1 MNYNLIALTI
11 VAFISASCAE
21 QAANETIVQV
31 PFNKVTLGD
40 GFWKDRMETELAVT
54 VPFSLSK
61 CDLAIDRFVKCL
73 DYLDGKS
80 IDPPVP
86 HRFISSDMYK
96 VLEGAAYSLMIQP
109 NPEIEAKIDYVADL
123 ISKVQRPDGYLYIS
137 HICGNPITSEMGEK
151 PYSYVLHSHEL
162 YNMGHLYEA
171 AVAYYQATGKT
182 NLLKIAEK
190 SAKHINHVFF
200 EGDPAYNDGK
210 PVNQAPGHE
219 ELELALCK
227 LYKCTGNKLYLGM
240 AKKFLDIRGVTYIP
254 NGQGVNSPEYSQQ
267 HLPVAQQMEV
277 AGHSVRA
284 GYLYTGMAQVDALT
298 GNNEYGKALSSI
310 WDNLVSTRMHIT
322 GGLGAVR
329 DIEGFGSEYELP
341 NKMAYDE
348 TCAAVSNVFFN
359 EGLFLATGDAKYLDI
374 AEVSIFN
381 NALAGIS
388 LSGDR
393 FFYVNPLESDG
404 KFEFNH
410 GATTRTEWFDCAC
423 CPPNISRLI
432 LQMPGYMYSY
442 SDKNVYLT
450 LYGSSSTT
458 VPLKN
463 NEVGIVQK
471 SGYPF
476 DGKVSLTLNPAKTG
490 EFSLH
495 LRIPTWAG
503 KDEFMPGGLY
513 KYINSKSDG
522 IELYVNGE
530 AAKYEMVKGFAVV
543 KRVWNT
549 GDNVELTLPMDVR
562 YVECDERVVDN
573 RNTIAVTRGPLVYC
587 AEEADNGL
595 PVQTLAIDPKA
606 SSSAS
611 VSVFTSGILEGIDYI
626 TCPGNQSITMIPY
639 YAWSNRDPDKTM
651 AVWIKN
657 NVK

>member
-522 IELYVNGE
+522 IEVYVNGE

-657 NVK
+657 SVK